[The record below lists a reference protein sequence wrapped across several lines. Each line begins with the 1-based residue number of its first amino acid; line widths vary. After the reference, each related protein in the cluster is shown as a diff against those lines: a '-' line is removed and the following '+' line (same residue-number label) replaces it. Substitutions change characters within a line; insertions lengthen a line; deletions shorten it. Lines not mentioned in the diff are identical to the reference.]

1 VRSGT
6 APLSAKEADGDGVNG
21 PEATTEGVAMVRL
34 RRVCRGPQGAA
45 CMERVVENLGDPGS
59 SCAVGVEHR

>member
-1 VRSGT
+1 MRSGT
-6 APLSAKEADGDGVNG
+6 APLSARAADGDGVNG
-21 PEATTEGVAMVRL
+21 PEATAEGVVRVRL

-59 SCAVGVEHR
+59 SWVAGVDRR